1 MRPIKTFAVVLSIA
15 ALAAT
20 AAAAQEASLTVAFA
34 GVKAHKGKMM
44 GVLFDSQAAY
54 DGKGEAVRAFAVAA
68 DGATIEERLPG
79 LKPGRYAIRVF
90 HDLDGDGKMGLNPF
104 GVPTEPFAF
113 SNDAKGMMGPAS
125 WDAAA
130 FEVKAGDNVQTS
142 HID

>member
-1 MRPIKTFAVVLSIA
+1 M
-15 ALAAT
+15 
-20 AAAAQEASLTVAFA
+20 
-34 GVKAHKGKMM
+34 
-44 GVLFDSQAAY
+44 
-54 DGKGEAVRAFAVAA
+54 RAFAVAA

-130 FEVKAGDNVQTS
+130 FEVKAGDNVQTI